1 MSLNIEMNQT
11 EKLHINILLVF
22 EAAVAVKIRDY
33 VYAAA
38 YVQATQHT
46 HDTNAAHM
54 YNAFID
60 RTSSYGTQHYT
71 HQYEFKI

>member
-1 MSLNIEMNQT
+1 MNQT

-22 EAAVAVKIRDY
+22 DAAVAVKIRDY

-46 HDTNAAHM
+46 HDTNAAHIM
-54 YNAFID
+54 LL
-60 RTSSYGTQHYT
+60 
-71 HQYEFKI
+71 